1 MPRIECV
8 FRVDRLSNLFHF
20 VNNLAAWHF
29 ACREEYNRAWLA
41 ETGELTA
48 PERVALD
55 GFAAVAREFPYG
67 DRWLGRAFIPAE
79 TPDEAWEQA
88 RELIGLERVAIV
100 RSVFETLGPRFDRIW
115 ERDLP
120 RLRELPPR
128 LQPIIDSPGVAEAV
142 RALEGFYGTAF
153 PRLIVHLLI
162 SRGKNITAG
171 GANEGPG
178 HITLEVLETED
189 LLDGV
194 DVILHEGSHLME
206 SERFEPL
213 FREFSLGHG
222 LEELKGDRG
231 WNAHQLFREALT
243 GALVPGGCLSWRFG
257 RRPDDHRAQA
267 GRLRARGDV
276 RRASLSELTARFLP
290 LVDGYIRSERPVD
303 GRLLEEAYAIFVAS
317 PMGFQAREG
326 GS

>member
-189 LLDGV
+189 LLEGV
-194 DVILHEGSHLME
+194 ETILHEGSHLME
-206 SERFEPL
+206 RARFEPM
-213 FREFSLGHG
+213 FREFSRRHG

-231 WNAHQLFREALT
+231 WDAHHLLREALT
-243 GALVPGGCLSWRFG
+243 GALAPDGCLSQKLG
-257 RRPDDHRAQA
+257 RGPYDHRRAASRFQ
-267 GRLRARGDV
+267 ARGDLQ
-276 RRASLSELTARFLP
+276 RASLAEMTARVLP
-290 LVDGYIRSERPVD
+290 LVERYIQDGRPVD
-303 GRLLEEAYAIFVAS
+303 RELLDEAYAAYAANLPRF
-317 PMGFQAREG
+317 
-326 GS
+326 